1 MILARRTAGT
11 RRRGTGNTPPAG
23 LAAGAG
29 TGNTATPNVG
39 GRAGVAAGTG
49 TANAATVSTASQAFP
64 AAGLAAGVATAP
76 DPAPKVAV
84 SAGNAAGTGVANAA
98 VATSAQ
104 QTAATAGQASGTGA
118 ANAPTLTIGPRPT
131 VAGGTGTAGA
141 PTVTTDVPFP
151 TANLEA
157 WYKADAIT
165 GLTDGDLLTA
175 WPDSSGNGYD
185 TNQPFSTHAP
195 AYKTGIA
202 NGKPVVRFSSARG
215 DGVRSSAPTSA
226 ADQTLFAVV
235 RPTGTSGTPVI
246 RNPDVAALQLR
257 LSSGKADLVRSGVA
271 IIGTG
276 ATTLST
282 SNFTI
287 ICAAYSSA
295 TSWAIYLNGTA
306 DGSGSTAVTLTSGG
320 VTNGVGSEGIFGGNP
335 FDGDIA
341 ELITYS
347 TVLGSTDRGTV
358 TSYLQT
364 KYAI

>member
-11 RRRGTGNTPPAG
+11 RRRGVGNTPHAG
-23 LAAGAG
+23 VAAG
-29 TGNTATPNVG
+29 TGTGNAATPNVG
-39 GRAGVAAGTG
+39 GRASNAAGTG
-49 TANAATVSTASQAFP
+49 TASNATVSTASQAFP
-64 AAGLAAGVATAP
+64 AAGLATGTGTVP
-76 DPAPKVAV
+76 DALAKVAV
-84 SAGNAAGTGVANAA
+84 FAGNAAGTGTANNAA
-98 VATSAQ
+98 PTTAQ
-104 QTAATAGQASGTGA
+104 QTNASAGNAAGTGA
-118 ANAPTLTIGPRPT
+118 ANAPTLAVGPRPT
-131 VAGGTGTAGA
+131 LAGATGAIGA
-141 PTVTTDVPFP
+141 PTVTTDVPLP
-151 TANLEA
+151 TANIEV

-165 GLTDGDLLTA
+165 GLNDGDLLTA
-175 WPDSSGNGYD
+175 WPDSSGNGYV

-226 ADQTLFAVV
+226 ANQTLFAVV

-246 RNPDVAALQLR
+246 RCPDVAALLLR
-257 LSSGKADLVRSGVA
+257 LSSGKADLVRSGVS

-287 ICAAYSSA
+287 ICATYSSA

-306 DGSGSTAVTLTSGG
+306 DASGSTAVTLTSGG
-320 VTNGVGSEGIFGGNP
+320 VTNGVGAEGIFGGNP

-347 TVLGSTDRGTV
+347 AVLGSTDRGTV